1 MLTKIDVDNLQGSTL
16 SLPLQDT
23 SAGYNVRSVEGLDPV
38 KATVVSANFAQLD
51 GSQQQGA
58 RRENRNIILRVGIEP
73 YSGGA
78 TVRSLRTNL
87 YTYFMPK
94 SFVQLKFYE
103 DDVLTA
109 SIMGQVE
116 SFENPL
122 FSKDPEVAVSIICFD
137 PSFLDPSLT
146 TVAGNTVTGS
156 TEQTIAY
163 SGTIETGV
171 IFRMTANRTMTGFT
185 IRNRRPDGSES
196 IVLDSTYSILSGDVI
211 VVSTISKNKY
221 ATITRAGVTSSIMYT
236 LSSAAKW
243 GMLYPG
249 NNYFRV
255 VAAGAA
261 VPFTIEYTA
270 KYGGL

>member
-1 MLTKIDVDNLQGSTL
+1 MLTKIEVDNLQGQTL

-23 SAGYNVRSVEGLDPV
+23 SAGYTVRSIDGLDPV
-38 KATVVSANFAQLD
+38 KATIVSAQFAQLD

-58 RRENRNIILRVGIEP
+58 RRENRNILLRIGMEP
-73 YSGGA
+73 YSGGS
-78 TVRSLRTNL
+78 TVRSLRTAL
-87 YTYFMPK
+87 YNYFMPK
-94 SFVQLKFYE
+94 AFLKINFFE

-109 SIMGQVE
+109 SITGQVE

-122 FSKDPEVAVSIICFD
+122 FSKDPEVAISIICFD
-137 PSFLDPSLT
+137 PSFVDPSLT
-146 TVAGNTVTGS
+146 TVSGNTVTGS

-163 SGTIETGV
+163 SGTIEAGM
-171 IFRMTANRTMTGFT
+171 IFRMTANRAMAGFA
-185 IRNRRPDGSES
+185 IHNRRPDGTES
-196 IVLDSTYSILSGDVI
+196 ILLDSTYAIANLDQI
-211 VVSTISKNKY
+211 VVSTMPKNKY
-221 ATITRAGVTSSIMYT
+221 ATLKRSSITSSILYT
-236 LSSAAKW
+236 LATGAKW
-243 GMLYPG
+243 GALYPG